1 MNPNEISRLNQTNAV
16 FNMPTAPQKGRGILT
31 KPDPVAQ
38 RMYETETKY
47 ALQAHEALMCHK
59 RDSVEAVV
67 RSTELDTMQANI
79 ASWYREAFAESADDL
94 ELHAIL
100 MSTVKVAASIEQSR
114 YIKKHAP
121 KRELWG

>member
-1 MNPNEISRLNQTNAV
+1 MNEISRLNQTNAI
-16 FNMPTAPQKGRGILT
+16 FSTPTAPQKGRGILA

-67 RSTELDTMQANI
+67 RSNEFDTMQGNI
-79 ASWYREAFAESADDL
+79 TAWYREAFAESADDP

-100 MSTVKVAASIEQSR
+100 MSTVKVAASIEQAR
-114 YIKKHAP
+114 YFKKHAP
-121 KRELWG
+121 KQQLW